1 MKKET
6 LSNLNVASMVNLLEM
21 AYDYGHNKSAWEA
34 LKDAIAEEKLN
45 ISDNRWFEIAGAY
58 VLGMLSVIWKFKF
71 YVDEKCN
78 IVITNR
84 GKEARLYFA
93 MTNINYLGNMQYK
106 KVLWRPMM
114 SAENFIQQMDIAR
127 LANNYQSVC
136 RTKEFVIT
144 MQRVEAVLKD
154 TVRMYLNRKA
164 RRERKNR
171 A

>member
-1 MKKET
+1 MAK
-6 LSNLNVASMVNLLEM
+6 LNNLNVASMGNLLEM

-34 LKDAIAEEKLN
+34 LKDAIAEEKLA

-58 VLGMLSVIWKFKF
+58 VLGMLSVVWTFKF
-71 YVDEKCN
+71 YVDSKCN
-78 IVITNR
+78 IVVNYR

-93 MTNINYLGNMQYK
+93 FADVNYFGNMQYK
-106 KVLWRPMM
+106 KVLYRPMM
-114 SAENFIQQMDIAR
+114 SVENFIQQMDIER
-127 LANNYQSVC
+127 LAGNSYKTIS
-136 RTKEFVIT
+136 RTKEFIIVT
-144 MQRVEAVLKD
+144 QRIDAVLKD